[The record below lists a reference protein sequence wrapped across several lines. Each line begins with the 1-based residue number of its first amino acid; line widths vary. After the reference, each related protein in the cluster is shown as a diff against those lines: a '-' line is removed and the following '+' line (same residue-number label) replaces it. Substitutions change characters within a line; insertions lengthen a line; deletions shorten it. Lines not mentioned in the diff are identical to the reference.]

1 MATDTALLVID
12 MQVGNVG
19 AAYQREAIVA
29 RLAGMVAAARAAGT
43 PIVFIQHEDDWLR
56 PGVPEWQFL
65 PALTPAAGELVIRY
79 QNYVFTLA
87 LRFTKNREDAEE
99 VSQDIFIKAYR
110 ALADFKGTS
119 KFSTWLYTIVNNT
132 CITFLRKKRLQTHSL
147 DNEGVFEV
155 ADSQDSG
162 LRANLV
168 EQKSKVAMV
177 NNAISLLN
185 PDDAEII
192 TLFYKSEQSLEEI
205 AQILGLETN
214 TAKVRLHRAR
224 TRLKE
229 KMQQHFSEEVKDI
242 YN

>member
-1 MATDTALLVID
+1 MSTGLNDIEIIGKVLNGEQQAYSLLVS
-12 MQVGNVG
+12 
-19 AAYQREAIVA
+19 
-29 RLAGMVAAARAAGT
+29 
-43 PIVFIQHEDDWLR
+43 
-56 PGVPEWQFL
+56 
-65 PALTPAAGELVIRY
+65 RY

-87 LRFTKNREDAEE
+87 FRFTKNREDAEE

-110 ALADFKGTS
+110 ALADFKGNS

-132 CITFLRKKRLQTHSL
+132 CITFLRKKKLVTHSL
-147 DNEGVFEV
+147 DNERVFQV

-168 EQKSKVAMV
+168 EQKSRVAMV
-177 NNAISLLN
+177 NKAITLLG

-192 TLFYKSEQSLEEI
+192 TLFYKAEQTLDEI

-229 KMQQHFSEEVKDI
+229 KMETYFAEEVKDL
-242 YN
+242 N